1 MRAVRSKDCD
11 VMSLVVVQAAL
22 WVANLVVLAGC
33 AVSDFRDRIIP
44 NGAVI
49 FIAVAALALSL
60 ASRPGSAWSSLLIA
74 VALLGGLLVV
84 AHYELIGAGDAK
96 LIAAATLLVPPG
108 RVGFL
113 LIVIALAGGL
123 LSAAYLAATHL
134 RARMQTVP
142 ARATPLQS
150 LRVAGDRGRLRR
162 APRPRLDADNT
173 VPYGVA
179 VVAGVFFHAA
189 SEGYRCWFATSCS
202 L

>member
-1 MRAVRSKDCD
+1 
-11 VMSLVVVQAAL
+11 
-22 WVANLVVLAGC
+22 VA
-33 AVSDFRDRIIP
+33 
-44 NGAVI
+44 
-49 FIAVAALALSL
+49 AVALGLL
-60 ASRPGSAWSSLLIA
+60 LRPGSAWPSLLIA
-74 VALLGGLLVV
+74 IALLGGLLAV
-84 AHYELIGAGDAK
+84 AHYEFIGAGDAK
-96 LIAAATLLVPPG
+96 LIAAVTLLVPPG

-123 LSAAYLAATHL
+123 LSAVYLAANHL

-142 ARATPLQS
+142 ARATPLRS
-150 LRVAGDRGRLRR
+150 LQIAGDRGRLRR
-162 APRPRLDADNT
+162 APRPRSDADNT